1 MKQYRFSIFM
11 ALAILMVL
19 AACTPSAAGAAGA
32 TDAPARQITVNGIGQ
47 VYVAPDIAYINVGVR
62 SLAETVAD
70 ALEQNNAQART
81 IKDALTA
88 QGVEEKDIQTS
99 SFNVYPQPEYD
110 FQGQITRNLYAVE
123 NTVFLTVRNLQN
135 LGTLL
140 DVVAENGANNIY
152 GITFDLQDKSEAQK
166 TARQMAVDSGRSQAQ
181 ELADMAGVKLGKLI
195 SISSYSSYPTPYY
208 GYGMGGGGGAMAYD
222 ASVPIASGQ
231 IQIYAEASMIF
242 EME

>member
-1 MKQYRFSIFM
+1 MGIL
-11 ALAILMVL
+11 LAL
-19 AACTPSAAGAAGA
+19 AACAPTAVGAAGTSEA
-32 TDAPARQITVNGIGQ
+32 TSRQITVNGIGQ

-81 IKDALTA
+81 IKDALVA
-88 QGVEEKDIQTS
+88 QGVDEKDIQTS

-123 NTVFLTVRNLQN
+123 NTVYLTVRDLQN

-166 TARQMAVDSGRSQAQ
+166 TARQMAVDAGRAQAQ
-181 ELADMAGVKLGKLI
+181 ELANMAGVKLGKLT
-195 SISSYSSYPTPYY
+195 SISSFSSYPAPYY

-231 IQIYAEASMIF
+231 IQIYSEASMIF